1 MAGVVG
7 VKKACELTG
16 RSRATFYRR
25 HRPPASV
32 PPRPVPKPHRERVQP
47 RALSAR
53 ERERVLEVL
62 NSERFRD
69 ASPAH
74 VWATLLDEGGYLA
87 SWRTFYR
94 ILAAAG
100 QTGERRAQAS
110 HPSHVKPELLVCAPN
125 QVWTWDITK
134 LKGRSKHEY
143 YYLYVILDVYSRY
156 VVGWLL
162 APNESG
168 ELAKELVSQ
177 TCEKYGVD
185 TSGLTV
191 HADRGSSMTSK
202 TLALLLADLDI
213 VRSHSRPR
221 VSNDNPFSESQCKT
235 LKYRPEFPDRF
246 DSIEQARRFCRGF
259 FTWYNT
265 AHKHSGI
272 GYLSPA
278 AVYFG
283 LAGQAHAARARVLDA
298 AYAAHPE
305 RFVNRRPVPPPLPK
319 PAGINTKPDDQAEPV
334 TDGAP
339 ERSEVIPR
347 QRSKQGS
354 NAG

>member
-1 MAGVVG
+1 MH
-7 VKKACELTG
+7 ACELTG

-25 HRPPASV
+25 HRPPATA
-32 PPRPVPKPHRERVQP
+32 PTRRAPKPYEERIQP
-47 RALSAR
+47 RALSPQ
-53 ERERVLEVL
+53 EREQALRVL
-62 NSERFRD
+62 NSERFAD
-69 ASPAH
+69 ASPAQ
-74 VWATLLDEGGYLA
+74 VWATLLDEGVYLA
-87 SWRTFYR
+87 SPRTLYR

-110 HPSHVKPELLVCAPN
+110 HPPHVKPELLASAPN

-134 LKGRSKHEY
+134 IKGPSKHSY
-143 YYLYVILDVYSRY
+143 FYLYVILDIFSRY
-156 VVGWLL
+156 AVGWML

-168 ELAKELVSQ
+168 ELAKELVTQ

-202 TLALLLADLDI
+202 TLTLLLADLDI

-221 VSNDNPFSESQCKT
+221 VSNDNPYSESQFKT
-235 LKYRPEFPDRF
+235 LKYRPDFPGHF
-246 DSIEQARRFCRGF
+246 DTIAGARQFCRTF
-259 FTWYNT
+259 FAWYNT
-265 AHKHSGI
+265 EHKHSGI

-283 LAGQAHAARARVLDA
+283 QAAQVHAARSRVLDT
-298 AYAAHPE
+298 AYTAHPE
-305 RFVNRRPVPPPLPK
+305 RFVNRPPVPPPLPK
-319 PAGINTKPDDQAEPV
+319 PAGINSAPDDHAEPA
-334 TDGAP
+334 TDGIP

-347 QRSKQGS
+347 QRPTQRSDIG
-354 NAG
+354 

>member
-1 MAGVVG
+1 MAGGAGVG
-7 VKKACELTG
+7 GE
-16 RSRATFYRR
+16 
-25 HRPPASV
+25 
-32 PPRPVPKPHRERVQP
+32 
-47 RALSAR
+47 ALQ
-53 ERERVLEVL
+53 V
-62 NSERFRD
+62 
-69 ASPAH
+69 
-74 VWATLLDEGGYLA
+74 DEGVYLA

-110 HPSHVKPELLVCAPN
+110 HPPRVKPELLASAPN

-134 LKGRSKHEY
+134 IKGPSKHAY
-143 YYLYVILDVYSRY
+143 FHLYVILDIFSRY
-156 VVGWLL
+156 VVGWML

-168 ELAKELVSQ
+168 ELAKELVTQ

-202 TLALLLADLDI
+202 TLTLLLADLDI

-221 VSNDNPFSESQCKT
+221 VSNDNPYSESQFKT
-235 LKYRPEFPDRF
+235 LKYRPAFPDHF
-246 DSIEQARRFCRGF
+246 DTIEEARRFCRKF
-259 FTWYNT
+259 FHWYNT
-265 AHKHSGI
+265 EHKHSGI

-278 AVYFG
+278 TVYFG
-283 LAGQAHAARARVLDA
+283 QAEQANAARSRVLDA

-305 RFVNRRPVPPPLPK
+305 RFVNQRPVPPPLPK
-319 PAGINTKPDDQAEPV
+319 PAGINSKPDDQAEPATAGV
-334 TDGAP
+334 P
-339 ERSEVIPR
+339 ERSEVVPP

-354 NAG
+354 STG